1 MMTKTIEPSFRNV
14 DYRNND
20 NITLNVD
27 TETGIITG
35 YTTFGGITG
44 EDDPRSFYFEN
55 ASLLL
60 PDNFFKD
67 YDTDRFV
74 LLTEPYEVRENTEY
88 GEIVKRREEE
98 QRKREEQ
105 QQQVETVSREEYDK
119 LAKELE
125 ELKKLI
131 LGKGESK

>member
-1 MMTKTIEPSFRNV
+1 MPKTIEPSFRNV

-20 NITLNVD
+20 NITLNID

-35 YTTFGGITG
+35 YTTFGGISD

-60 PDNFFKD
+60 PENFFKD
-67 YDTDRFV
+67 YDADRFV
-74 LLTEPYEVRENTEY
+74 LLEEPYEVRENPDY

-98 QRKREEQ
+98 KLRREEQ
-105 QQQVETVSREEYDK
+105 QQQADTVSREEYDK

>member
-1 MMTKTIEPSFRNV
+1 MTKTIEPNFRNV

-20 NITLNVD
+20 NITLNVN
-27 TETGIITG
+27 TKTNVITG
-35 YTTFGGITG
+35 YTTYGGISD

-60 PDNFFKD
+60 PENFFRD
-67 YDTDRFV
+67 YDTDKFV
-74 LLTEPYEVRENTEY
+74 LLKDPYEVRENPEY
-88 GEIVKRREEE
+88 EEIVKRREEE
-98 QRKREEQ
+98 RRKREE

-119 LAKELE
+119 LVKELE

-131 LGKGESK
+131 MGKGESN

>member
-1 MMTKTIEPSFRNV
+1 MPKTIEPSFRNV

-20 NITLNVD
+20 NITLNID

-35 YTTFGGITG
+35 YTTFGGISD

-55 ASLLL
+55 ASILL

-67 YDTDRFV
+67 YDADRFV
-74 LLTEPYEVRENTEY
+74 LLKEPYEVRENPEY

-98 QRKREEQ
+98 ERKREE

>member
-1 MMTKTIEPSFRNV
+1 MLPKTIEPSFRNV
-14 DYRNND
+14 DYKNND

-27 TETGIITG
+27 NETGIITG

-60 PDNFFKD
+60 PKNFFKD
-67 YDTDRFV
+67 YDSDRFV
-74 LLTEPYEVRENTEY
+74 LLKEPYEVRENPEY

-98 QRKREEQ
+98 KRKREEK
-105 QQQVETVSREEYDK
+105 QQVETVSREEYDK

-131 LGKGESK
+131 LSKGESK

>member
-1 MMTKTIEPSFRNV
+1 MPKTIEPSFRNV
-14 DYRNND
+14 DYKNND
-20 NITLNVD
+20 NITLNID

-35 YTTFGGITG
+35 YTTFGGISD

-67 YDTDRFV
+67 YDADRFV
-74 LLTEPYEVRENTEY
+74 LLEEPYEVRENPEY
-88 GEIVKRREEE
+88 EEIAKRREEE
-98 QRKREEQ
+98 EHKREE
-105 QQQVETVSREEYDK
+105 QQQVETVSREEYNK
-119 LAKELE
+119 LATELE

>member
-1 MMTKTIEPSFRNV
+1 MPNTIEPNFRNV

-20 NITLNVD
+20 NITLNVN
-27 TETGIITG
+27 TKTNVITG
-35 YTTFGGITG
+35 YTTYGGISD

-60 PDNFFKD
+60 PENFFRD
-67 YDTDRFV
+67 YDTDKFV
-74 LLTEPYEVRENTEY
+74 LLKDPYEVRENPEY
-88 GEIVKRREEE
+88 EEIVKRREEE
-98 QRKREEQ
+98 RRKREE

-119 LAKELE
+119 LVKELE

-131 LGKGESK
+131 MGKGESN

>member
-1 MMTKTIEPSFRNV
+1 MLPKTIEPSFRNV
-14 DYRNND
+14 DYKNND

-27 TETGIITG
+27 NETGIITG

-60 PDNFFKD
+60 PENFFKN
-67 YDTDRFV
+67 YDSDRFV
-74 LLTEPYEVRENTEY
+74 LLKEPYEVRENPEY

-98 QRKREEQ
+98 KRKREEK
-105 QQQVETVSREEYDK
+105 QQVETVSREEYDK

-131 LGKGESK
+131 LSKGESK

>member
-1 MMTKTIEPSFRNV
+1 MPKTIEPSFRNV
-14 DYRNND
+14 DYKNND
-20 NITLNVD
+20 NITLNID
-27 TETGIITG
+27 TETGVITG
-35 YTTFGGITG
+35 YTTFGGITD

-55 ASLLL
+55 ASILL

-67 YDTDRFV
+67 YDADRFV
-74 LLTEPYEVRENTEY
+74 LLKEPYEVRENPEY

-98 QRKREEQ
+98 QRKREE

>member
-1 MMTKTIEPSFRNV
+1 MPKTIEPNFRNV

-20 NITLNVD
+20 NITLNVN
-27 TETGIITG
+27 TKTNVITG
-35 YTTFGGITG
+35 YTTYGGISD

-60 PDNFFKD
+60 PENFFRD
-67 YDTDRFV
+67 YDTDKFV
-74 LLTEPYEVRENTEY
+74 LLKDPYEVRENPEY
-88 GEIVKRREEE
+88 EEIVKRREEE
-98 QRKREEQ
+98 RRKREE

-119 LAKELE
+119 LVKELE

-131 LGKGESK
+131 MGKGESK

>member
-1 MMTKTIEPSFRNV
+1 MLPKTIEPSFRNV
-14 DYRNND
+14 DYKNND

-27 TETGIITG
+27 NETGIITG

-60 PDNFFKD
+60 PENFFKN
-67 YDTDRFV
+67 YDSDRFV
-74 LLTEPYEVRENTEY
+74 LLKEPYEVRENPEY

-98 QRKREEQ
+98 KRKREEE
-105 QQQVETVSREEYDK
+105 QQQVETVSREEYNK
-119 LAKELE
+119 LATELE

-131 LGKGESK
+131 LNKGESE

>member
-1 MMTKTIEPSFRNV
+1 MPKTIEPSFRNV
-14 DYRNND
+14 DYKNND
-20 NITLNVD
+20 NIILNVD
-27 TETGIITG
+27 TETGVITG
-35 YTTFGGITG
+35 YTTFGGIP
-44 EDDPRSFYFEN
+44 EDDDPRSFYFEN
-55 ASLLL
+55 ARILL

-67 YDTDRFV
+67 YDADRFV
-74 LLTEPYEVRENTEY
+74 LLKEPYEVRENPEY
-88 GEIVKRREEE
+88 EEIIKRREEE
-98 QRKREEQ
+98 KRKREE

>member
-1 MMTKTIEPSFRNV
+1 MPKTIEPSFRKV
-14 DYRNND
+14 DYKNND

-27 TETGIITG
+27 AETGVITG
-35 YTTFGGITG
+35 YTTFGGITD

-55 ASLLL
+55 ASILL

-67 YDTDRFV
+67 YDADRFV
-74 LLTEPYEVRENTEY
+74 LLKEPYEVRENPEY

-98 QRKREEQ
+98 QRKREE

-131 LGKGESK
+131 LGKGESE

>member
-1 MMTKTIEPSFRNV
+1 MPKTTEPSFRNV
-14 DYRNND
+14 DYKNND
-20 NITLNVD
+20 NITLNID
-27 TETGIITG
+27 TKTGIITG
-35 YTTFGGITG
+35 YTTFGGITD
-44 EDDPRSFYFEN
+44 EEDPRSFYFEN
-55 ASLLL
+55 ASILL

-67 YDTDRFV
+67 YDADRFV
-74 LLTEPYEVRENTEY
+74 LLKEPYEVRENPEY

-98 QRKREEQ
+98 ERKREE

>member
-1 MMTKTIEPSFRNV
+1 MPKTIEPNFRNV

-20 NITLNVD
+20 NITLNVN
-27 TETGIITG
+27 TKTNVITG
-35 YTTFGGITG
+35 YTTYGGISD

-60 PDNFFKD
+60 PENFFRD
-67 YDTDRFV
+67 YDTDKFV
-74 LLTEPYEVRENTEY
+74 LLKDPYEVRENPEY
-88 GEIVKRREEE
+88 EEIVKRREEE
-98 QRKREEQ
+98 RRKREE

-119 LAKELE
+119 LVKELE

-131 LGKGESK
+131 MGKGESN

>member
-1 MMTKTIEPSFRNV
+1 MPKTIEPSFRNV

-27 TETGIITG
+27 TKTGIITG
-35 YTTFGGITG
+35 YTTFGGITD
-44 EDDPRSFYFEN
+44 EEDPRSFYFEN
-55 ASLLL
+55 ASILL

-67 YDTDRFV
+67 YDADRFV
-74 LLTEPYEVRENTEY
+74 LLEEPYEVRENPEY

-98 QRKREEQ
+98 KRKREEQ
-105 QQQVETVSREEYDK
+105 RQVETVSREEYDN

-125 ELKKLI
+125 ELKKLL